1 MQTFKEFWKKA
12 ISIAGEK
19 DLFFNASAIT
29 FNLFICS
36 IPFILILVS
45 IIGYV
50 LSIDEAF
57 IEIVRYGS
65 ELLPSFSYE
74 SQQTDI
80 ITGSETIENLLRPLV
95 GAREV
100 FGIVGLIILIFFT
113 QGLLH
118 SLKHVIFDIFD
129 IEERA
134 HPVVDIVYNFFVF
147 GLLGTVF
154 LFFSLA
160 ISFISLFDLSVIKIP
175 YTDIVIQLPW
185 VYDLLNITLPI
196 VFTFFLMFVVFR
208 FISERKISTKVSL
221 MGAFIYTFLFEVAR
235 LIVSVYMEYAFSTY
249 RFFYQGYAI
258 VVVITIWT
266 FYTALLFVISV
277 IMAKAFREVY
287 GTHKATVENNPYA
300 DLD

>member
-100 FGIVGLIILIFFT
+100 FGILGLIILVFFT

-134 HPVVDIVYNFFVF
+134 HPVMDIVYNFFVF

-235 LIVSVYMEYAFSTY
+235 LIVSVYLEYAFSTY

>member
-100 FGIVGLIILIFFT
+100 FGILGLIILVFFT

-134 HPVVDIVYNFFVF
+134 HPVMDIVYNFFVF

>member
-57 IEIVRYGS
+57 TEIVRYGS

-74 SQQTDI
+74 AEQTDI
-80 ITGSETIENLLRPLV
+80 IAGSETIENLLRPLV

-134 HPVVDIVYNFFVF
+134 HPVMDIVYNFFVF

-196 VFTFFLMFVVFR
+196 IFTFFLIFVVFR